1 MGNKEI
7 RDILLRRMVRVD
19 EQFWVA
25 APPEMKFHFQ
35 GVRDGAGDVRLFGV
49 THKTRGYQLA
59 EAEPAAALDAAERAL
74 YSMGR
79 PIRLASVPGA
89 KACFYAPNWIAPVVL
104 TVEAGENGLQM
115 TAYTGR
121 SLVAAPFRCH
131 ISLWILKRRL
141 PEGVVGDGKSR
152 KVSRAEM
159 KLAKKEA
166 KLAKKGAKQT
176 QKEAKAAQKGEKPAQ
191 KETKPVLQEAKSAE
205 PKKQAGAQRAG
216 KRLTP
221 AKKKAAPKRLK
232 K

>member
-7 RDILLRRMVRVD
+7 RDILLRRIVRLD

-25 APPEMKFHFQ
+25 APSDMKFHFQ

-49 THKTRGYQLA
+49 TNLTRGYQLT
-59 EAEPAAALDAAERAL
+59 ESEPAAALDAAEKAL

-89 KACFYAPNWIAPVVL
+89 KACFYTPNWIAPVVL
-104 TVEAGENGLQM
+104 TVEPVGNGLQM

-121 SLVAAPFRCH
+121 SLVAAHFRCH
-131 ISLWILKRRL
+131 ISLWLLKRRL
-141 PEGVVGDGKSR
+141 PEGVLGDGKSR
-152 KVSRAEM
+152 KAIREEI

-166 KLAKKGAKQT
+166 KLAQKGAKQT
-176 QKEAKAAQKGEKPAQ
+176 KKETKRAQ
-191 KETKPVLQEAKSAE
+191 KETNSAKQEAKSTE
-205 PKKQAGAQRAG
+205 PKRAEGAKRVG
-216 KRLTP
+216 KRLPP